1 MRIIS
6 RPVIS
11 AALLGVMTLIQGLQ
25 VLRSV
30 AARRAL
36 LRRFSV
42 APHAAD
48 KFVVDFPQEHEGL
61 NIEFNWS
68 LADDDVTPHGD
79 AFRNLSWPK
88 LIKLAQH
95 EKPAGTKIRIEEVD
109 VNVVFNDFEGLY
121 EKVTE
126 HLSTPHLYTQDGAV
140 GSFKDDR
147 TRVRVISD
155 SPLVAL
161 FAQSLLV
168 RVPIKDPHA
177 ARPIVIYV
185 ATGGEFKGK
194 EPQAQLL
201 VDNNDDGATFVKVVI
216 TGAADLST
224 VKDAIGLAKKKLL
237 DVAESESLAI
247 PADVVV
253 KDNKTALVFNA
264 TGAGRA
270 AAINKGLLYSAHL
283 SIWNSSGVTSFFGG
297 AIVDTASKVSK
308 KHVMPLKDGA
318 AVNVPCNNLVEHPK
332 AVFFV
337 DKAGN
342 GVKPISTAEA
352 AALLKKTDADADE
365 EKFEASLKKSD
376 TKCFIVSSDAE
387 VEAALA
393 KL

>member
-1 MRIIS
+1 M
-6 RPVIS
+6 
-11 AALLGVMTLIQGLQ
+11 ALRQSFQ
-25 VLRSV
+25 ALRSV
-30 AARRAL
+30 ASRRVLTRGFAA
-36 LRRFSV
+36 

-48 KFVVDFPQEHEGL
+48 KFVVEFPQEHEGL

-88 LIKLAQH
+88 LEELSKQ
-95 EKPAGTKIRIEEVD
+95 EKPAGKKVEVKEVD
-109 VNVVFNDFEGLY
+109 VDVVFNDFEGFY

-126 HLSTPHLYTQDGAV
+126 HLSTEQNLYTQDGAV

-155 SPLVAL
+155 SPLVAQ

-177 ARPIVIYV
+177 ARPIVVYV

-194 EPQAQLL
+194 TPEAQLL
-201 VDNNDDGATFVKVVI
+201 LDKDDDGAVFVKVVI
-216 TGAADLST
+216 TGAADLVS
-224 VKDAIGLAKKKLL
+224 VKDAVGLAKKKLL
-237 DVAESESLAI
+237 EVVEAESLVV
-247 PADVVV
+247 PADVLV
-253 KDNKTALVFNA
+253 KDNKTVLVFNA

-270 AAINKGLLYSAHL
+270 AAINSGLLYSAHL
-283 SIWNSSGVTSFFGG
+283 NIWNPVGVTSLFGG
-297 AIVDTASKVSK
+297 AIVDGSSKVSK
-308 KHVMPLKDGA
+308 KQVVAIEGGS

-332 AVFFV
+332 AAIFV
-337 DKAGN
+337 DKAGK
-342 GVKPISTAEA
+342 GVKSISSADA
-352 AALLKKTDADADE
+352 AALLKKVDADADV
-365 EKFEASLKKSD
+365 EKFEALLKKAD
-376 TKCFIVSSDAE
+376 TKSFVVSSDAD

>member
-1 MRIIS
+1 M
-6 RPVIS
+6 
-11 AALLGVMTLIQGLQ
+11 ALRQSFQ
-25 VLRSV
+25 ALRTV
-30 AARRAL
+30 AARRVL
-36 LRRFSV
+36 LRNFSV

-48 KFVVDFPQEHEGL
+48 KFVVEFPQEHEGL

-88 LIKLAQH
+88 LEELAKQ
-95 EKPAGTKIRIEEVD
+95 EKPAGKKAEIQEVD
-109 VNVVFNDFEGLY
+109 VSIVFNDFEGLY

-126 HLSTPHLYTQDGAV
+126 HLSTEPNLYTQDGAV

-177 ARPIVIYV
+177 ARPIVLYV

-201 VDNNDDGATFVKVVI
+201 VDNDDEGATFVKVVI
-216 TGAADLST
+216 TGAADLAT
-224 VKDAIGLAKKKLL
+224 VQDAVGLAKKKLL
-237 DVAESESLAI
+237 EIAESESLVV
-247 PADVVV
+247 PADVLV

-270 AAINKGLLYSAHL
+270 AAINNGQLYSAHL
-283 SIWNSSGVTSFFGG
+283 NIWNPVGVTSLFGG
-297 AIVDTASKVSK
+297 AIVDASSKVSK
-308 KHVMPLKDGA
+308 KQIVAVEGGA

-332 AVFFV
+332 AAVFV
-337 DKAGN
+337 DKAGK
-342 GVKPISTAEA
+342 GVKSISPAEA
-352 AALLKKTDADADE
+352 AALLKKVDADADV
-365 EKFEASLKKSD
+365 EKFEALLKKAD
-376 TKCFIVSSDAE
+376 TKSFVVSSDAE